1 MALNHGSTALE
12 LPYLHTQPCYRTV
25 GSNASYGSGHCVKH
39 ARTPWLRHFG
49 TSGLSTIA
57 FTIAWEPERPLTTAP
72 WLQICYICTHDFAAA
87 WPDPVHRM
95 ALGTGSSM
103 LVRHG

>member
-25 GSNASYGSGHCVKH
+25 SSKASYGSGHCVKH

-49 TSGLSTIA
+49 TSSLSTIA

-72 WLQICYICTHDFAAA
+72 WLQICHICTHDFAAA
-87 WPDPVHRM
+87 RPVPTHPTSPR
-95 ALGTGSSM
+95 TKSSTPM
-103 LVRHG
+103 HHG